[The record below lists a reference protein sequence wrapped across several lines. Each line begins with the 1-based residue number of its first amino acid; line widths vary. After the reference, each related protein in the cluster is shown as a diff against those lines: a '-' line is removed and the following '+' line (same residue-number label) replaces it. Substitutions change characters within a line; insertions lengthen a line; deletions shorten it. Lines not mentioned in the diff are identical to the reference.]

1 MPDPGELHFRSD
13 NQRFQVVM
21 AECAV
26 QGMVGSCIEAGRKET
41 GGILIGRL
49 EDDGQTARIVE
60 ATPRP
65 RDSKFGWFWF
75 RRGTAGL
82 GKLLEERWHS
92 GLHYLGEWHYH
103 PDGSCEPSGADYV
116 AMAAIA
122 GDSRY
127 QSPEPI
133 LAILGGNPRD
143 RWAISV
149 TVLPIGERP
158 CRLRSRKSI

>member
-1 MPDPGELHFRSD
+1 MHFRD
-13 NQRFQVVM
+13 NSQRYQVVV
-21 AECAV
+21 ADCAV
-26 QGMVGSCIEAGRKET
+26 QEMVGNCIEAGRKET

-82 GKLLEERWHS
+82 GKLLEERWAF

-103 PDGSCEPSGADYV
+103 PGGSCEPSGADYA
-116 AMAAIA
+116 AMASIA
-122 GDSRY
+122 GDARY

-133 LAILGGNPRD
+133 LAILGGDPNGN
-143 RWAISV
+143 WALSV

-158 CRLRSRKSI
+158 YRLTSSRGQ